1 MGCRARCGLWR
12 SVKNPKPLPV
22 RSYIN
27 LHRLNLPLAALLYRH
42 TPGLNKVCQA
52 TLHLASTLFTSVMM
66 VQPLLASK
74 APSRRH
80 VRPGFTEHLFCRR
93 SSRVVARAL
102 HACEP

>member
-66 VQPLLASK
+66 VQPLTLLMYSK
-74 APSRRH
+74 QYTLISPMQ
-80 VRPGFTEHLFCRR
+80 PL
-93 SSRVVARAL
+93 
-102 HACEP
+102 